1 MPRMPPSEHDWTMA
15 NEVWIH
21 YICFGGRVFVCT
33 HANELFRLPSWKCY
47 NDNNSQEVAGSC
59 HLSFATPKYTFYAL
73 LRLRTLWRRHLKEK
87 ELRQQ
92 SSRAWNPNLDGWLCC
107 KIHPGTEKPR
117 TEVGNRAVEFSV
129 ADGKFPNHIM
139 TVGLCR
145 APNEIHYVAH
155 RAWDSGRLGEKKCFP
170 LCEL

>member
-1 MPRMPPSEHDWTMA
+1 MPRMPPSEHNWTMA
-15 NEVWIH
+15 NEAWIH
-21 YICFGGRVFVCT
+21 YICFRGKVFVCI
-33 HANELFRLPSWKCY
+33 HANELFRL
-47 NDNNSQEVAGSC
+47 QGSVIMIIILRKWLGLAIF
-59 HLSFATPKYTFYAL
+59 HLLPPKYTFYAL
-73 LRLRTLWRRHLKEK
+73 LRLRPLWRRHLKKK

-92 SSRAWNPNLDGWLCC
+92 RSRAWNPNLDGWLCC
-107 KIHPGTEKPR
+107 KIHPGMEKPR
-117 TEVGNRAVEFSV
+117 TEVGNRAVEFAV

-155 RAWDSGRLGEKKCFP
+155 RAWDSGRLGEKKMFP